1 MDECEKIMITF
12 SRNGFLRPIDLE
24 TLFLIVLDILYR
36 PNEHLLHYMDVLFFV
51 PYRRSQDARRLQ
63 S

>member
-1 MDECEKIMITF
+1 MNECEKIMVTF

-24 TLFLIVLDILYR
+24 TLFLIVLD
-36 PNEHLLHYMDVLFFV
+36 MDVLFFV